1 MPLAN
6 TGSSTQPTKAGRG
19 LHVTLWVGQGLL
31 AFGFAAAGFAK
42 ATTPLPELAKAL
54 PYTADLP
61 GALVRFIGVSELAG
75 AVALILPSLVRIW
88 PILTPAAAIGLNVVM
103 WLATLFHVFRGE
115 WSALPTTLVLGTL
128 TALVAWGR
136 LKKAPIPPR

>member
-1 MPLAN
+1 MPPRSA
-6 TGSSTQPTKAGRG
+6 TG
-19 LHVTLWVGQGLL
+19 LHRALWVAQVLL
-31 AFGFAAAGFAK
+31 AVGFAGAGLAK

-75 AVALILPSLVRIW
+75 AVGLILPSLVRIW

-128 TALVAWGR
+128 AALVAWGR

>member
-1 MPLAN
+1 MRLAN
-6 TGSSTQPTKAGRG
+6 TGSSTQATKARRG
-19 LHVTLWVGQGLL
+19 LHVTLWVAQVLL
-31 AFGFAAAGFAK
+31 AFGFAGAGFAK

-75 AVALILPSLVRIW
+75 AAGLILPSLVRIW
-88 PILTPAAAIGLNVVM
+88 PILTPDAAIGLNVVM
-103 WLATLFHVFRGE
+103 WLATLFHVVRGE